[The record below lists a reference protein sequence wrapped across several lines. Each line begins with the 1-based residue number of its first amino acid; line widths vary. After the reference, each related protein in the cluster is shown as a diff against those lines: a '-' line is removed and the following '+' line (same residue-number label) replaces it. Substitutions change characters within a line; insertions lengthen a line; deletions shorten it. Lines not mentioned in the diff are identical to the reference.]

1 MIIKSFELNK
11 IKQSLFNTF
20 LIYGDNEGLKSEI
33 LSAIITNSDD
43 TLDKYDEKD
52 LLEKKDEIFSS
63 LLNKSFFE
71 TKKTLVIYRSTDKL
85 VAFIDEVIIKSI
97 KDVKIIVIS
106 QSLDKK
112 SKLRSFFEKN
122 KQTACIPVYPDDNIK
137 LSNIATNYF
146 KEEKI
151 SISRE
156 SINLIVEKCSSDRN
170 NLKKELNKIKAYL
183 DNDKKIS
190 IDEIYQLVNLS
201 ENYSVSE
208 LVDNCLSNNLSKTI
222 KILNE
227 NFYSLEDCIQI
238 IRTLLQKLKRLRIII
253 SQYDKTNNLDR
264 VISEFRPP
272 IFWKDKDIVKK
283 QAKIWNSEKID
294 ELVIKTNDVELLIK
308 QNSSRSL
315 NILYDYIINVSKIRY
330 Q

>member
-1 MIIKSFELNK
+1 M
-11 IKQSLFNTF
+11 
-20 LIYGDNEGLKSEI
+20 
-33 LSAIITNSDD
+33 
-43 TLDKYDEKD
+43 
-52 LLEKKDEIFSS
+52 
-63 LLNKSFFE
+63 
-71 TKKTLVIYRSTDKL
+71 
-85 VAFIDEVIIKSI
+85 
-97 KDVKIIVIS
+97 
-106 QSLDKK
+106 
-112 SKLRSFFEKN
+112 
-122 KQTACIPVYPDDNIK
+122 
-137 LSNIATNYF
+137 
-146 KEEKI
+146 
-151 SISRE
+151 
-156 SINLIVEKCSSDRN
+156 
-170 NLKKELNKIKAYL
+170 
-183 DNDKKIS
+183 
-190 IDEIYQLVNLS
+190 
-201 ENYSVSE
+201 SE

-253 SQYDKTNNLDR
+253 SQYDKTNNLDK

>member
-1 MIIKSFELNK
+1 M
-11 IKQSLFNTF
+11 
-20 LIYGDNEGLKSEI
+20 
-33 LSAIITNSDD
+33 
-43 TLDKYDEKD
+43 
-52 LLEKKDEIFSS
+52 
-63 LLNKSFFE
+63 
-71 TKKTLVIYRSTDKL
+71 
-85 VAFIDEVIIKSI
+85 
-97 KDVKIIVIS
+97 
-106 QSLDKK
+106 
-112 SKLRSFFEKN
+112 
-122 KQTACIPVYPDDNIK
+122 
-137 LSNIATNYF
+137 
-146 KEEKI
+146 
-151 SISRE
+151 
-156 SINLIVEKCSSDRN
+156 
-170 NLKKELNKIKAYL
+170 
-183 DNDKKIS
+183 
-190 IDEIYQLVNLS
+190 
-201 ENYSVSE
+201 SE